1 MTSIRRQLIIWQ
13 ISALV
18 LTGLLVS
25 LITYSLAWNAFNQ
38 VRDYGLEQI
47 AYTVLRHGVEPADGE
62 EAESPADLGQFL
74 SQIWDSKGKLAYA
87 SDPSVDLPP
96 QRDGLN
102 VVHWADEE
110 WHTYTLR
117 NGGLTIQVANTSS
130 NRHGMFTTIAPWLL
144 LPLSVL
150 VAVLGI
156 LIWTAV
162 GRALAPLDLVRR
174 EIGKRDVPSLHALE
188 TKHLPDE
195 IQPVVEAL
203 NGLLARLDA
212 ALLTQRR
219 FVADAAHEL
228 RTPLTAVRLQA
239 QIARKLQ
246 PPAEGEAALEQ
257 LMAGID
263 RATHLVDQL
272 LRMARLE
279 PDLHNKAFSPVR
291 LDELIKQVIGE
302 FSSQADAR
310 GIDLGVEACPLVTI
324 LGQADSLRIMI
335 GNLVDNALRYT
346 PSGGR
351 VDVDLEQT
359 DTTARIRVTDTGPG
373 IPAGERERVF
383 DRFYRLSG
391 AEIPGSG
398 LGLAIVRQVVGLHGG
413 HIALQDAPGGGLTV
427 IVTLPALAAAP

>member
-1 MTSIRRQLIIWQ
+1 MNSIRSRLILWQ

-25 LITYSLAWNAFNQ
+25 LITYSLAWNAFNR

-47 AYTVLRHGVEPADGE
+47 AYTVLRHGVEPAEGE
-62 EAESPADLGQFL
+62 ESDSPVDRGQFL
-74 SQIWDSKGKLAYA
+74 SQIWDAKGSLVYV
-87 SDPSVDLPP
+87 SDDSVDLPP
-96 QRDGLN
+96 QKDGLS
-102 VVHWADEE
+102 VVHWREEE

-117 NGGLTIQVANTSS
+117 EGGLTIQVANTTR
-130 NRHGMFTTIAPWLL
+130 NREGMFTDIAPWLL

-150 VAVLGI
+150 VAVLGF

-162 GRALAPLDLVRR
+162 GRALGPLEQIRH
-174 EIGKRDVPSLHALE
+174 EIGARDVTSLHALE
-188 TKHLPDE
+188 TGDLPEE
-195 IQPVVEAL
+195 IRPVVEAL
-203 NGLLARLDA
+203 NALLARLDA
-212 ALLTQRR
+212 ALLAQRR

-239 QIARKLQ
+239 QIARKSVQ
-246 PPAEGEAALEQ
+246 SDEREAALGQ

-263 RATHLVDQL
+263 RAAHLVDQL

-279 PDLHNKAFSPVR
+279 PELQEKAFAPVR
-291 LDELIKQVIGE
+291 LDELVKQVVGD
-302 FSSQADAR
+302 FSGRAEAAN
-310 GIDLGVEACPLVTI
+310 IDLGVAECSPVTFS
-324 LGQADSLRIMI
+324 GQAEGLRIMI

-351 VDVDLEQT
+351 VDVGLERLEGGSRLT
-359 DTTARIRVTDTGPG
+359 VSDTGPG
-373 IPAGERERVF
+373 IPPEERERVF

-398 LGLAIVRQVVGLHGG
+398 LGLSIVRQVVEVHGG
-413 HIALQDAPGGGLTV
+413 RVELSSAPSGGLLV
-427 IVTLPALAAAP
+427 IVDLPTETA